1 MKAQKPYTIGRM
13 IALGGIVMA
22 TALGCTTAQKGAA
35 IGGGTGA
42 VAGGVIG
49 HQSGHKVEGAA
60 IGGAVGAISG
70 AVVGEQLDTR
80 FCPEC
85 GRNYTKGVQYCKV
98 DGTPTRYRTK

>member
-1 MKAQKPYTIGRM
+1 MNTNKIKQASGVGLLVLLIGL
-13 IALGGIVMA
+13 A
-22 TALGCTTAQKGAA
+22 GCTTAQKGAV

-60 IGGAVGAISG
+60 IGAGIGAVSG
-70 AVVGEQLDTR
+70 AVVGEQLETR

-85 GRNYTKGVQYCKV
+85 GRTYTKGTAYCKV
-98 DGTPTRYRTK
+98 DGTPTRYRTR